1 MRLRIKLASVC
12 ALTAILPLIGISVLI
27 VRRAAAAARTAGV
40 QKLESE
46 ARAAESIYEKR
57 LIEMRSAAQGL
68 ADEIAAKSLLDAVD
82 SGRNTSSGPARARLQ
97 DLLTRSKDE
106 LSLDFLVV
114 ADPRGQVIARHNDSP
129 KQGENL
135 LAASARNPLA
145 EEVIDA
151 GGRLHVTSLA
161 APVIE
166 QGDFLSRMW
175 LDAAARI
182 KAAPQTGA
190 LVIES
195 CAPIM
200 SSGRFLGIVLA
211 GQMLNNYYRGGKPGS
226 NSLQTPVVTEARLKL
241 YPGIDQGAGAL
252 VALGDTVIASSV
264 LPSPTSEPVLVGAR
278 HDPAKNLE
286 LIEGDPVQY
295 LISWRPVKSVDG
307 SLVGA
312 IGAATSVGLQSGV
325 DISLTSALALATA
338 GTALLVGL
346 AGAFWA
352 GIVSRRVAALSDAVS
367 RMRVGE
373 LSRAVRDSGRLP
385 NRVPGLGSRPA
396 NGLHAGNGSVPG
408 GGDEIEELAGN
419 LDLMRESFKQAIE
432 RLRKNR

>member
-27 VRRAAAAARTAGV
+27 VRWAAAAARTAGV

-82 SGRNTSSGPARARLQ
+82 SGRNTSSGPARGRLQ

-106 LSLDFLVV
+106 LSLDFLLV
-114 ADPRGQVIARHNDSP
+114 ADPGGQVIARHNDSP
-129 KQGENL
+129 KPGESL
-135 LAASARNPLA
+135 LAPSARNPLA

-182 KAAPQTGA
+182 KDAPQTGA

-286 LIEGDPVQY
+286 LIGGDPVQY

-312 IGAATSVGLQSGV
+312 IGAATSAGLQSGV
-325 DISLTSALALATA
+325 DFSLTSTLALAAA

-385 NRVPGLGSRPA
+385 NWVPGLSSRPA
-396 NGLHAGNGSVPG
+396 NGLHSANGSAPG

-419 LDLMRESFKQAIE
+419 LDLMRESFKHAIE